1 MRVGS
6 SGAAVQVARD
16 RVSGGEGIKEL
27 NPNKRGEG
35 GGVEEIGLVT
45 RGKSEITEIMGGAI
59 IEIGLPRG
67 EGLEGPPARA
77 KAKQLRGRRKISPR
91 RASVFKAGYSCSFAW
106 GDLLQLVQY

>member
-59 IEIGLPRG
+59 IEIGI
-67 EGLEGPPARA
+67 AT
-77 KAKQLRGRRKISPR
+77 GRRFGRTPSESQSEAAQGKKEDFPQE
-91 RASVFKAGYSCSFAW
+91 SVC
-106 GDLLQLVQY
+106 V